1 MTVAEVLAAF
11 GDLTDDLGQ
20 TPLWSTSVRLR
31 FLREAQIEACRR
43 ARLLRDQDK
52 DEVSLISL
60 VAQTGSYDVDP
71 RVIFIRRVKWS
82 GADRPLVRVH
92 PKWLDECF
100 PGWEGHDAGVPQF
113 WALIDRRLV
122 LYPAPEDVGTVRLDV
137 VREPLADPAVQ
148 DLTAKAIST
157 LSQVDGLA
165 TAVLAA
171 PSTLATGRSVI
182 IAGADQAEYNGAKV
196 VTVLGPS
203 IITFGVPVAAVS
215 PATGTTITYLA
226 GEYPLEIRG
235 RHQDKLVDWM
245 LWRALSMRDKEEKY
259 DQAAADAHLAV
270 FEEEFGKRSAAID
283 EVWIEEQHG
292 YDESEG
298 LF

>member
-1 MTVAEVLAAF
+1 MTVAEILAAF
-11 GDLTDDLGQ
+11 GDLTDDVGQ
-20 TPLWSTSVRLR
+20 TPLWSTAVRLR

-43 ARLLRDQDK
+43 SRLLRDQTH
-52 DEVSLISL
+52 DEVSLITL
-60 VAQTGSYDVDP
+60 EEGVGSYAIDP

-82 GADRPLVRVH
+82 GADRPLSRVH
-92 PKWLDECF
+92 PKFLDDYF
-100 PGWEGHDAGVPQF
+100 AGWETHDTGVPLY
-113 WALIDRRLV
+113 WSIIDRRLI
-122 LYPAPEDVGTVRLDV
+122 LYPAPDDVGTLRLDV

-157 LSQVDGLA
+157 LTQTDGLA

-171 PSTLATGRSVI
+171 PGVIASGRSVV

-196 VTVLGPS
+196 VTSLGAS
-203 IITFGVPVAAVS
+203 IFTFAVDPLAVS
-215 PATGTTITYLA
+215 PATGTITYLA

-235 RHQDKLVDWM
+235 RHHDKLVDWM

-259 DQAAADAHLAV
+259 DPDSAKEHLAV
-270 FEEEFGKRSAAID
+270 FETEFGKASTAID

-292 YDESEG
+292 YDENEG
-298 LF
+298 IF